1 MFFQSQSAPPHGE
14 VGELGQP
21 ACLFAADAGW
31 ARGCRCARPP
41 PAGDSAAS
49 RVRRAAADANP
60 IKASGA
66 GAEAGH
72 GRRRA
77 AWVHA
82 GAREDEMV
90 PAAAAA
96 GVREAAE
103 DLAAAGERAGDT
115 VA

>member
-1 MFFQSQSAPPHGE
+1 MERLESWASPRASLPLTQ
-14 VGELGQP
+14 
-21 ACLFAADAGW
+21 AG
-31 ARGCRCARPP
+31 
-41 PAGDSAAS
+41 
-49 RVRRAAADANP
+49 RAAAGAHDHRRQGTRLRRGRGAQLP
-60 IKASGA
+60 TQIQSRPRGA